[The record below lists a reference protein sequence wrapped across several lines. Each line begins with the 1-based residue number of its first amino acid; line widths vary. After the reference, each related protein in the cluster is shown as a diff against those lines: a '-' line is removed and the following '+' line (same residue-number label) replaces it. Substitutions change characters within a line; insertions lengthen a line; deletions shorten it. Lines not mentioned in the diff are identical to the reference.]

1 MNALFVANKPIG
13 ISSNFFLSKLKRKYN
28 VKKAGF
34 SGTLDPFA
42 SGSLIIA
49 FGDYTKFFRFLNK
62 TPKIYKATLWLGA
75 KSKSLD
81 NENIQSIKNIS
92 LFDKSTIE
100 MIVKNLQG
108 ELTYTPPKF
117 SAKKINGKRAYEMA
131 RNDEEFELKECKM
144 NIYESKIINYS
155 HPFLSILLSVSEGAY
170 IRSYAEL
177 FSKKLGCDIT
187 LSALNRVSEG
197 KFKYENEKF
206 LNPFEY
212 LNLKENFYLGDLN
225 DLILG
230 KKLNFKNF
238 KFINDGKYL
247 LNLGEFYSII
257 EIENNQVKYLWNRI
271 KI

>member
-1 MNALFVANKPIG
+1 MNALFVTDKPAG
-13 ISSNFFLSKLKRKYN
+13 ISSNFFLSRLKRKYS

-42 SGSLIIA
+42 SGCLIVA
-49 FGDYTKFFRFLNK
+49 FGDYTKFFRFLDKSPKVYK
-62 TPKIYKATLWLGA
+62 TTLWLGA
-75 KSKSLD
+75 KSDSFD
-81 NENIQSIKNIS
+81 NQNIKTITNLKP
-92 LFDKSTIE
+92 FDNSAIE
-100 MIVKNLQG
+100 MIVESLKG
-108 ELTYTPPKF
+108 ELVYTPPKF

-144 NIYESKIINYS
+144 NIYESNIINYS
-155 HPFLSILLSVSEGAY
+155 HPFLTILLSVSEGAY

-206 LNPFEY
+206 LNPIKY
-212 LNLKENFYLGDLN
+212 LNLKENFYLGDL
-225 DLILG
+225 DDVILG

-238 KFINDGKYL
+238 KFLDDGEFIV
-247 LNLGEFYSII
+247 NLGEFYSII
-257 EIENNQVKYLWNRI
+257 SVKNEEVKYLWNRI